1 MTGSPAAPDVSITV
15 VVYNSEETLAE
26 CLRSVVP
33 SVRSGRAELIVLDNA
48 SPDGSAALVA
58 REFPEARLIRSATNL
73 GFAGGMNR
81 AWAGAR
87 GRYWLLLNPDVTA
100 PPGGVEALVDWADRH
115 PGVGAVSPELIDEAG
130 NIGCA
135 ARRFPTIARSLLE
148 LSRLHRLLPRALRA
162 RVLLGSY
169 WRGPGDRLDA
179 DWVPATVL
187 LVRREAVVAAGGLAE
202 DLPFYGED
210 TEWCWRIGR
219 AGFAIGL
226 CGALRFV
233 HRESASARRTFGD
246 EERDLRLWHG
256 VYAAVERMRG
266 RAYARTLTRIA
277 RVAFA
282 LEALHPGRRP
292 EERAHARRHL
302 AAHRALLRGWRP
314 QALPGTPP
322 PGAGGVAW
330 S

>member
-1 MTGSPAAPDVSITV
+1 MNAPAAPDVSITV
-15 VVYNSEETLAE
+15 VAYNSEETLAA
-26 CLRSVVP
+26 CLGSVMAP
-33 SVRSGRAELIVLDNA
+33 VRAGRAELIVVDNA

-58 REFPEARLIRSATNL
+58 RDFPEARLIRSPSNL

-81 AWAGAR
+81 AWSASR

-100 PPGGVEALVDWADRH
+100 PAGGVDALVSWADAH
-115 PGVGAVSPELIDEAG
+115 PAVGAVSPELVDEAG
-130 NIGCA
+130 HVACA
-135 ARRFPTIARSLLE
+135 ARRFPSIARSLLE
-148 LSRLHRLLPRALRA
+148 LSRLHLLLPDALRA
-162 RVLLGSY
+162 RVFLGSY
-169 WRGPGDRLDA
+169 WRGSEDRLDA
-179 DWVPATVL
+179 DWVPATAL
-187 LVRREAVVAAGGLAE
+187 LVRRDAVAAAGGLAE

-226 CGALRFV
+226 CGAVRFV
-233 HRESASARRTFGD
+233 HRESASARRTFGE

-256 VYAAVERMRG
+256 IYAAVERMRG
-266 RAYARTLTRIA
+266 RLYARTLTRIA

-282 LEALHPGRRP
+282 LEARHPGRGP
-292 EERAHARRHL
+292 EQRAHARRHL
-302 AAHRALLRGWRP
+302 VAHRALLRGWRP
-314 QALPGTPP
+314 QALPGSAP